1 MNDLKD
7 IIEEIKSRC
16 DIVDIISDY
25 MHLEKSGSNYTGL
38 CPFHSEKT
46 GSFMVSKSKQIYKCF
61 GCNAGG
67 DVISFVM
74 RWENVDFMEA
84 VKILA
89 RKCGITLDRNISEEE
104 KKKIQEI
111 NKFREIHTE
120 AARFYFANL
129 LRTKNPGYEYLR
141 KRGLSD
147 KIIKK
152 FGLGYSP
159 NSWNSLMNY
168 LLSKGYD
175 KTDLVKCGLIT
186 HKTESNKY
194 FDRFRN
200 RVMFPIFNYNGKV
213 IGFGG
218 RVLDDSLPKYL
229 NSPETL
235 VFNKRMNLYG
245 LNISKKGIK
254 DDTLILVEGYMDL
267 ISLYQ
272 NNIENVVATLGTALT
287 IEQAKLIRR
296 FAKNVI
302 ISYDSDQAGQNA
314 TLRAIDIL
322 LKADIKVKE
331 NLPYKGVIE
340 ITHKLNIPKSANELL
355 LEEIEEV
362 LEFKHR
368 KSQSVDET
376 VELEIKTILTL
387 EKNDKGLKIKSSFNN
402 VANDHRMRML
412 FATDIESDVHYADS
426 IFELAKRNNIVDG
439 CWENPSNCQHQQA
452 FVNIHN
458 KDYGLTVANKGLN
471 EYELLNDGRNT
482 IAVTLLRCVRELG
495 DWGVFETPDA
505 QCIGYHEAELKIIP
519 HGKNMYDSVKEAHM
533 YQIPVITKQVDMKN
547 GEINHE
553 NGLMNFDGY
562 GIIWST
568 LKMGNDF
575 NTIFRVYNVSDK
587 DTSLE
592 ISKCDFG
599 KEIYISN
606 ILEEEIKSV
615 IDGKVNLRKSEIS
628 TISIR

>member
-16 DIVDIISDY
+16 DIVDVISDY
-25 MHLEKSGSNYTGL
+25 MQLKSSGSNYTGL

-74 RWENVDFMEA
+74 RYENVDFMDA

-89 RKCGITLDRNISEEE
+89 RRCGITLERNISEEE
-104 KKKIQEI
+104 KQKIQEI

-129 LRTKNPGYEYLR
+129 LGTKNPGYEYLK

-152 FGLGYSP
+152 FGLGYSL

-168 LLSKGYD
+168 LLAKGYD
-175 KTDLVKCGLIT
+175 KTDLVKCGLVT
-186 HKTESNKY
+186 HKTETNKY

-235 VFNKRMNLYG
+235 VFNKRLNLYG
-245 LNISKKGIK
+245 LNISKKSIK

-287 IEQAKLIRR
+287 IEQARLIRK

-302 ISYDSDQAGQNA
+302 ISYDLDQAGQNA

-322 LKADIKVKE
+322 LQADIKVKILNLKDCKDPDDFIKKYGFEGYKKAMEDSDYYIKYKIDILKKKYNLNNDSQKMSFVEEATFMLKKLKSPIEKDLYAKYLSDLTNISIESIRASVGIKVNSNYNKTNKRNTNVHKKIEQMSKIQDGYLKVEAKFIKLLME
-331 NLPYKGVIE
+331 NKNLRESVLQDI
-340 ITHKLNIPKSANELL
+340 NEQQFL
-355 LEEIEEV
+355 
-362 LEFKHR
+362 F
-368 KSQSVDET
+368 DET
-376 VELEIKTILTL
+376 KEIFNYIIKNRELDKITI
-387 EKNDKGLKIKSSFNN
+387 DKIKSLNISEEY
-402 VANDHRMRML
+402 V
-412 FATDIESDVHYADS
+412 
-426 IFELAKRNNIVDG
+426 NNI
-439 CWENPSNCQHQQA
+439 Q
-452 FVNIHN
+452 NIQIEEIN
-458 KDYGLTVANKGLN
+458 TYTLESTKNIIKQIKKNIIDN
-471 EYELLNDGRNT
+471 EIKSMSYQIKELSSKLELLKKTNGNT
-482 IAVTLLRCVRELG
+482 KEVDE
-495 DWGVFETPDA
+495 
-505 QCIGYHEAELKIIP
+505 KI
-519 HGKNMYDSVKEAHM
+519 
-533 YQIPVITKQVDMKN
+533 
-547 GEINHE
+547 
-553 NGLMNFDGY
+553 MN
-562 GIIWST
+562 
-568 LKMGNDF
+568 L
-575 NTIFRVYNVSDK
+575 
-587 DTSLE
+587 SLE
-592 ISKCDFG
+592 ILK
-599 KEIYISN
+599 KEK
-606 ILEEEIKSV
+606 IKK
-615 IDGKVNLRKSEIS
+615 DL
-628 TISIR
+628 

>member
-1 MNDLKD
+1 LNDLKD

-16 DIVDIISDY
+16 DIVDVISDY
-25 MHLEKSGSNYTGL
+25 MQLKSSGSNYTGL

-74 RWENVDFMEA
+74 RYENVDFMDA

-89 RKCGITLDRNISEEE
+89 RRCGITLERNISEEE

-129 LRTKNPGYEYLR
+129 LGTKNPGYEYLK

-152 FGLGYSP
+152 FGLGYSL

-168 LLSKGYD
+168 LLAKGYD
-175 KTDLVKCGLIT
+175 KTDLVKCGLVT
-186 HKTESNKY
+186 HKTETNKY

-235 VFNKRMNLYG
+235 VFNKRLNLYG
-245 LNISKKGIK
+245 LNISKKSIK

-287 IEQAKLIRR
+287 IEQARLIRK

-322 LKADIKVKE
+322 LQADIKVKILNLKDCKDPDDFIKKYGFEGYKKAMEDSDYYIKYKIDILKKKYNLNNDSQKMSFVEEATFMLKKLKSPIEKDLYAKYLSDLTNISIESIRASVGIKVNSNYNKTNKRNTNVHKKIEQMSKIQDGYLKVEAKFIKLLME
-331 NLPYKGVIE
+331 NKNLRESVLQDI
-340 ITHKLNIPKSANELL
+340 NEQQFL
-355 LEEIEEV
+355 
-362 LEFKHR
+362 F
-368 KSQSVDET
+368 DET
-376 VELEIKTILTL
+376 KEIFNYIIKNRELDKITI
-387 EKNDKGLKIKSSFNN
+387 DKIKSLNISEEY
-402 VANDHRMRML
+402 V
-412 FATDIESDVHYADS
+412 
-426 IFELAKRNNIVDG
+426 NNI
-439 CWENPSNCQHQQA
+439 Q
-452 FVNIHN
+452 NIQIEEIN
-458 KDYGLTVANKGLN
+458 TYTLESTKNIIKQIKKNIIDN
-471 EYELLNDGRNT
+471 EIKSMSYQIKELSSKLELLKKTNGNT
-482 IAVTLLRCVRELG
+482 KEVDE
-495 DWGVFETPDA
+495 
-505 QCIGYHEAELKIIP
+505 KI
-519 HGKNMYDSVKEAHM
+519 
-533 YQIPVITKQVDMKN
+533 
-547 GEINHE
+547 
-553 NGLMNFDGY
+553 MN
-562 GIIWST
+562 
-568 LKMGNDF
+568 L
-575 NTIFRVYNVSDK
+575 
-587 DTSLE
+587 SLE
-592 ISKCDFG
+592 ILK
-599 KEIYISN
+599 KEK
-606 ILEEEIKSV
+606 IKK
-615 IDGKVNLRKSEIS
+615 DL
-628 TISIR
+628 

>member
-1 MNDLKD
+1 MINLNDLKD

-16 DIVDIISDY
+16 DIVDVISDY
-25 MHLEKSGSNYTGL
+25 MQLKSSGSNYTGL

-74 RWENVDFMEA
+74 RYENVDFMDA

-89 RKCGITLDRNISEEE
+89 RRCGITLERNISEEE
-104 KKKIQEI
+104 KQKIQEI

-129 LRTKNPGYEYLR
+129 LGTKNPGYEYLK

-152 FGLGYSP
+152 FGLGYSL

-168 LLSKGYD
+168 LLAKGYD
-175 KTDLVKCGLIT
+175 KTDLVKCGLVT
-186 HKTESNKY
+186 HKTETNKY

-235 VFNKRMNLYG
+235 VFNKRLNLYG
-245 LNISKKGIK
+245 LNISKKSIK

-287 IEQAKLIRR
+287 IEQARLIRK

-322 LKADIKVKE
+322 LQADIKVKILNLKDCKDPDDFIKKYGFEGYKKAMEDSDYYIKYKIDILKKKYNLNNDSQKMSFVEEATFMLKKLKSPIEKDLYAKYLSDLTNISIESIRASVGIKVNSNYNKTNKRNTNVHKKIEQMSKIQDGYLKVEAKFIKLLME
-331 NLPYKGVIE
+331 NKNLRESVLQDI
-340 ITHKLNIPKSANELL
+340 NEQQFL
-355 LEEIEEV
+355 
-362 LEFKHR
+362 F
-368 KSQSVDET
+368 DET
-376 VELEIKTILTL
+376 KEIFNYIIKNRELDKITI
-387 EKNDKGLKIKSSFNN
+387 DKIKSLNISEEY
-402 VANDHRMRML
+402 V
-412 FATDIESDVHYADS
+412 
-426 IFELAKRNNIVDG
+426 NNI
-439 CWENPSNCQHQQA
+439 Q
-452 FVNIHN
+452 NIQIEIN
-458 KDYGLTVANKGLN
+458 TFTLESTKNIIKQIKKNIIDN
-471 EYELLNDGRNT
+471 EIKSMSYQIKELSSKLELLKKTNGNT
-482 IAVTLLRCVRELG
+482 KEVDE
-495 DWGVFETPDA
+495 
-505 QCIGYHEAELKIIP
+505 KI
-519 HGKNMYDSVKEAHM
+519 
-533 YQIPVITKQVDMKN
+533 
-547 GEINHE
+547 
-553 NGLMNFDGY
+553 MN
-562 GIIWST
+562 
-568 LKMGNDF
+568 L
-575 NTIFRVYNVSDK
+575 
-587 DTSLE
+587 SLE
-592 ISKCDFG
+592 ILK
-599 KEIYISN
+599 KEK
-606 ILEEEIKSV
+606 IKK
-615 IDGKVNLRKSEIS
+615 DL
-628 TISIR
+628 

>member
-1 MNDLKD
+1 MINLNDLKD

-16 DIVDIISDY
+16 DIVDVISDY
-25 MHLEKSGSNYTGL
+25 MQLKSSGSNYTGL

-74 RWENVDFMEA
+74 RYENVDFMDA

-89 RKCGITLDRNISEEE
+89 RRCGITLERNISEEE

-129 LRTKNPGYEYLR
+129 LGTKNPGYEYLK

-152 FGLGYSP
+152 FGLGYSL

-168 LLSKGYD
+168 LLAKGYD
-175 KTDLVKCGLIT
+175 KTDLVKCGLVT
-186 HKTESNKY
+186 HKTETNKY

-235 VFNKRMNLYG
+235 VFNKRLNLYG
-245 LNISKKGIK
+245 LNISKKSIK

-287 IEQAKLIRR
+287 IEQARLIRK

-322 LKADIKVKE
+322 LQADIKVKILNLKDCKDPDDFIKKYGFEGYKKAMEDSDYYIKYKIDILKKKYNLNNDSQKMSFVEEATFMLKKLKSPIEKDLYAKYLSDLTNISIESIRASVGIKVNSNYNKTNKRNTNVHKKIEQMSKIQDGYLKVEAKFIKLLME
-331 NLPYKGVIE
+331 NKNLRESLLQDINEQQFLFNETKE
-340 ITHKLNIPKSANELL
+340 IFNYIIKNRELDK
-355 LEEIEEV
+355 I
-362 LEFKHR
+362 
-368 KSQSVDET
+368 
-376 VELEIKTILTL
+376 TI
-387 EKNDKGLKIKSSFNN
+387 DKIKSLNISEEY
-402 VANDHRMRML
+402 V
-412 FATDIESDVHYADS
+412 
-426 IFELAKRNNIVDG
+426 NNI
-439 CWENPSNCQHQQA
+439 Q
-452 FVNIHN
+452 NIQIEEIN
-458 KDYGLTVANKGLN
+458 TYTLESTKNIIKQIKKNIIDN
-471 EYELLNDGRNT
+471 EIKSMSYQIKELSSKLELLKKTNGNT
-482 IAVTLLRCVRELG
+482 KEVDE
-495 DWGVFETPDA
+495 
-505 QCIGYHEAELKIIP
+505 KI
-519 HGKNMYDSVKEAHM
+519 
-533 YQIPVITKQVDMKN
+533 
-547 GEINHE
+547 
-553 NGLMNFDGY
+553 MN
-562 GIIWST
+562 
-568 LKMGNDF
+568 L
-575 NTIFRVYNVSDK
+575 
-587 DTSLE
+587 SLE
-592 ISKCDFG
+592 ILK
-599 KEIYISN
+599 KEK
-606 ILEEEIKSV
+606 IKK
-615 IDGKVNLRKSEIS
+615 DL
-628 TISIR
+628 

>member
-16 DIVDIISDY
+16 DIVDVISDY
-25 MHLEKSGSNYTGL
+25 MQLKSSGSNYTGL

-74 RWENVDFMEA
+74 RYENVDFMDA

-89 RKCGITLDRNISEEE
+89 RRCGITLERNISEEE
-104 KKKIQEI
+104 KQKIQEI

-129 LRTKNPGYEYLR
+129 LGTKNPGYEYLK

-152 FGLGYSP
+152 FGLGYSL

-168 LLSKGYD
+168 LLAKGYD
-175 KTDLVKCGLIT
+175 KTDLVKCGLVT
-186 HKTESNKY
+186 HKTETNKY

-235 VFNKRMNLYG
+235 VFNKRLNLYG
-245 LNISKKGIK
+245 LNISKKSIK

-287 IEQAKLIRR
+287 IEQARLIRK

-322 LKADIKVKE
+322 LQADIKVKILNLKDCKDPDDFIKKYGFEGYKKAMEDSDYYIKYKIDILKKKYNLNNDSQKMSFVEEATFMLKKLKSPIEKDLYAKYLSDLTNISIESIRASVGIKVNSNYNKTNKRNTKVHKKIEQMSKIQDGYLKVEAKFIKLLME
-331 NLPYKGVIE
+331 NKNLRESVLQDI
-340 ITHKLNIPKSANELL
+340 NEQQFL
-355 LEEIEEV
+355 
-362 LEFKHR
+362 F
-368 KSQSVDET
+368 DET
-376 VELEIKTILTL
+376 KEIFNYIIKNRELDKITI
-387 EKNDKGLKIKSSFNN
+387 DKIKSLNISEEY
-402 VANDHRMRML
+402 V
-412 FATDIESDVHYADS
+412 
-426 IFELAKRNNIVDG
+426 NNI
-439 CWENPSNCQHQQA
+439 Q
-452 FVNIHN
+452 NIQIEEIN
-458 KDYGLTVANKGLN
+458 TYTLESTKNIIKQIKKNIIDN
-471 EYELLNDGRNT
+471 EIKSMSYQIKELSSKLELLKKTNGNT
-482 IAVTLLRCVRELG
+482 KEVDE
-495 DWGVFETPDA
+495 
-505 QCIGYHEAELKIIP
+505 KI
-519 HGKNMYDSVKEAHM
+519 
-533 YQIPVITKQVDMKN
+533 
-547 GEINHE
+547 
-553 NGLMNFDGY
+553 MN
-562 GIIWST
+562 
-568 LKMGNDF
+568 L
-575 NTIFRVYNVSDK
+575 
-587 DTSLE
+587 SLE
-592 ISKCDFG
+592 ILK
-599 KEIYISN
+599 KEK
-606 ILEEEIKSV
+606 IKK
-615 IDGKVNLRKSEIS
+615 DL
-628 TISIR
+628 

>member
-16 DIVDIISDY
+16 DIVDVISDY
-25 MHLEKSGSNYTGL
+25 MQLKSSGSNYTGL

-74 RWENVDFMEA
+74 RYENVDFMDA

-89 RKCGITLDRNISEEE
+89 RRCGITLERNISEEE

-129 LRTKNPGYEYLR
+129 LGTKNPGYEYLK

-152 FGLGYSP
+152 FGLGYSL

-168 LLSKGYD
+168 LLAKGYD
-175 KTDLVKCGLIT
+175 KTDLVKCGLVT
-186 HKTESNKY
+186 HKTETNKY

-235 VFNKRMNLYG
+235 VFNKRLNLYG
-245 LNISKKGIK
+245 LNIYKKSIK

-287 IEQAKLIRR
+287 IEQARLIRK

-322 LKADIKVKE
+322 LQADIKVKILNLKDCKDPDDFIKKYGFEGYKKAMEDSDYYIKYKIDILKKKYNLNNDSQKMSFVEEATFMLKKLKSPIEKDLYAKYLSDLTNISIESIRASVGIKVNSNYNKTNKRNTNVHKKIEQMSKIQDGYLKVEAKFIKLLME
-331 NLPYKGVIE
+331 NKNLRESVLQDI
-340 ITHKLNIPKSANELL
+340 NEQQFL
-355 LEEIEEV
+355 
-362 LEFKHR
+362 F
-368 KSQSVDET
+368 DET
-376 VELEIKTILTL
+376 KEIFNYIIKNRELDKITI
-387 EKNDKGLKIKSSFNN
+387 DKIKSLNISEEY
-402 VANDHRMRML
+402 V
-412 FATDIESDVHYADS
+412 
-426 IFELAKRNNIVDG
+426 NNI
-439 CWENPSNCQHQQA
+439 Q
-452 FVNIHN
+452 NIQIEEIN
-458 KDYGLTVANKGLN
+458 TYTLESTKNIIKQIKKNIIDN
-471 EYELLNDGRNT
+471 EIKSMSYQIKELSSKLELLKKNNGNT
-482 IAVTLLRCVRELG
+482 KEVDE
-495 DWGVFETPDA
+495 
-505 QCIGYHEAELKIIP
+505 KI
-519 HGKNMYDSVKEAHM
+519 
-533 YQIPVITKQVDMKN
+533 
-547 GEINHE
+547 
-553 NGLMNFDGY
+553 MN
-562 GIIWST
+562 
-568 LKMGNDF
+568 L
-575 NTIFRVYNVSDK
+575 
-587 DTSLE
+587 SLE
-592 ISKCDFG
+592 ILK
-599 KEIYISN
+599 KEK
-606 ILEEEIKSV
+606 IKK
-615 IDGKVNLRKSEIS
+615 DL
-628 TISIR
+628 

>member
-16 DIVDIISDY
+16 DIVDVISDY
-25 MHLEKSGSNYTGL
+25 MQLKSSGSNYTGL

-74 RWENVDFMEA
+74 RYENVDFMDA

-89 RKCGITLDRNISEEE
+89 RRCGITLERNISEEE
-104 KKKIQEI
+104 KQKIQEI

-129 LRTKNPGYEYLR
+129 LGTKNPGYEYLK

-152 FGLGYSP
+152 FGLGYSL

-168 LLSKGYD
+168 LLAKGYD
-175 KTDLVKCGLIT
+175 KTDLVKCGLVT
-186 HKTESNKY
+186 HKTETNKY

-235 VFNKRMNLYG
+235 VFNKRLNLYG
-245 LNISKKGIK
+245 LNISKKSIK

-287 IEQAKLIRR
+287 IEQARLIRK

-322 LKADIKVKE
+322 LQADIKVKILNLKDCKDPDDFIKKYGFEGYKKAMEDSDYYIKYKIDILKKKYNLNNDSQKMSFVEEATFMLKKLKSPIEKDLYAKYLSDLTNISIESIRASVGIKVNSNYNKTNKRNTKVHKKIEQMSKIQDGYLKVEAKFIKLLME
-331 NLPYKGVIE
+331 NKNLRESVLQDINEQQFLFDETKE
-340 ITHKLNIPKSANELL
+340 IFNYIIKNRELDKITIDKIKSLNISEEYIKNINNI
-355 LEEIEEV
+355 EIEEINTYTIDSTK
-362 LEFKHR
+362 EIIKKIR
-368 KSQSVDET
+368 KNTIEN
-376 VELEIKTILTL
+376 EIKSMSIQIERLSKELDLLKKSNSNTK
-387 EKNDKGLKIKSSFNN
+387 EVDDKI
-402 VANDHRMRML
+402 
-412 FATDIESDVHYADS
+412 
-426 IFELAKRNNIVDG
+426 
-439 CWENPSNCQHQQA
+439 
-452 FVNIHN
+452 
-458 KDYGLTVANKGLN
+458 
-471 EYELLNDGRNT
+471 
-482 IAVTLLRCVRELG
+482 
-495 DWGVFETPDA
+495 
-505 QCIGYHEAELKIIP
+505 
-519 HGKNMYDSVKEAHM
+519 
-533 YQIPVITKQVDMKN
+533 MK
-547 GEINHE
+547 
-553 NGLMNFDGY
+553 L
-562 GIIWST
+562 
-568 LKMGNDF
+568 
-575 NTIFRVYNVSDK
+575 
-587 DTSLE
+587 SLE
-592 ISKCDFG
+592 ILKRE
-599 KEIYISN
+599 K
-606 ILEEEIKSV
+606 IKK
-615 IDGKVNLRKSEIS
+615 DL
-628 TISIR
+628 

>member
-322 LKADIKVKE
+322 LKADIKVKILNLKDCKDPDDFIKKYGFDGYKKAIEESDYYIKFKIDLLKNKYNLKNDTQKMNFVEESTLMLKKLKSPIEKDLYAKYLSDLTNISVDSIRASIGIKVSINYNNKNNAKHTNVHRKIEQMSKIQDGYLKVETNFIKLLME
-331 NLPYKGVIE
+331 NKELRNSVISDIKSDEFSIDETKE
-340 ITHKLNIPKSANELL
+340 IFNYIIKNKELDKITIDKIKSLNISEEYIKNINNI
-355 LEEIEEV
+355 EIEEINTYTIDSTK
-362 LEFKHR
+362 EIIKKIR
-368 KSQSVDET
+368 KNTIEN
-376 VELEIKTILTL
+376 EIKSMSIQIERLSKELDLLKKSNSNTK
-387 EKNDKGLKIKSSFNN
+387 EVDDKI
-402 VANDHRMRML
+402 
-412 FATDIESDVHYADS
+412 
-426 IFELAKRNNIVDG
+426 
-439 CWENPSNCQHQQA
+439 
-452 FVNIHN
+452 
-458 KDYGLTVANKGLN
+458 
-471 EYELLNDGRNT
+471 
-482 IAVTLLRCVRELG
+482 
-495 DWGVFETPDA
+495 
-505 QCIGYHEAELKIIP
+505 
-519 HGKNMYDSVKEAHM
+519 
-533 YQIPVITKQVDMKN
+533 MK
-547 GEINHE
+547 
-553 NGLMNFDGY
+553 L
-562 GIIWST
+562 
-568 LKMGNDF
+568 
-575 NTIFRVYNVSDK
+575 
-587 DTSLE
+587 SLE
-592 ISKCDFG
+592 ILKRE
-599 KEIYISN
+599 K
-606 ILEEEIKSV
+606 IKK
-615 IDGKVNLRKSEIS
+615 DL
-628 TISIR
+628 

>member
-16 DIVDIISDY
+16 DIVDVISDY
-25 MHLEKSGSNYTGL
+25 MQLKSSGSNYTGL

-74 RWENVDFMEA
+74 RYENVDFMEA

-89 RKCGITLDRNISEEE
+89 KRCGITLERNISEEE
-104 KKKIQEI
+104 KQKIQEI

-129 LRTKNPGYEYLR
+129 LGTKNPGYEYLK

-152 FGLGYSP
+152 FGLGYSL

-168 LLSKGYD
+168 LLAKGYD
-175 KTDLVKCGLIT
+175 KTDLVKCGLVT
-186 HKTESNKY
+186 HKTETNKY

-235 VFNKRMNLYG
+235 VFNKRLNLYG
-245 LNISKKGIK
+245 LNISKKSIK

-287 IEQAKLIRR
+287 IEQARLIRK

-322 LKADIKVKE
+322 LQADIKVKIL
-331 NLPYKGVIE
+331 NLKDCKDPDDFIKKYGFEGYK
-340 ITHKLNIPKSANELL
+340 KA
-355 LEEIEEV
+355 IEESDYYIKYKIDILKKKYNLNNDSHKMSFVEESTFMLKKLKSPIEKDLYAKYLSDLTNISIESIRASVGIKVNRNYNKKNTNAHKKIEQMSKIQDGYLKVEAKFIKLLMENKDLRNSV
-362 LEFKHR
+362 LEGITSDEFLF
-368 KSQSVDET
+368 DET
-376 VELEIKTILTL
+376 KEIFNYIIKNRELDKITI
-387 EKNDKGLKIKSSFNN
+387 DKIKSLNISEEYVKNIKN
-402 VANDHRMRML
+402 IK
-412 FATDIESDVHYADS
+412 IEE
-426 IFELAKRNNIVDG
+426 I
-439 CWENPSNCQHQQA
+439 
-452 FVNIHN
+452 
-458 KDYGLTVANKGLN
+458 
-471 EYELLNDGRNT
+471 NT
-482 IAVTLLRCVRELG
+482 YTLES
-495 DWGVFETPDA
+495 TK
-505 QCIGYHEAELKIIP
+505 KIIKQIK
-519 HGKNMYDSVKEAHM
+519 KNIIDNEIKSMSYEIKELSNKL
-533 YQIPVITKQVDMKN
+533 VLLKKTNGNTKEVDEK
-547 GEINHE
+547 I
-553 NGLMNFDGY
+553 MN
-562 GIIWST
+562 
-568 LKMGNDF
+568 L
-575 NTIFRVYNVSDK
+575 
-587 DTSLE
+587 SLE
-592 ISKCDFG
+592 ILK
-599 KEIYISN
+599 KEK
-606 ILEEEIKSV
+606 IKK
-615 IDGKVNLRKSEIS
+615 DL
-628 TISIR
+628 

>member
-302 ISYDSDQAGQNA
+302 ISYDSDQAGKNA

-322 LKADIKVKE
+322 LKADIKVKILNLKDCKDPDDFIKKYGFDGYKKAIEESDYYIKFKIDLLKNKYNLKNDTQKMNFVEESTLMLKKLKSPIEKDLYAKYLSDLTNISVDSIRASIGIKVSRNYNNKNNAKHTNVHRKIEQMSKIQDGYLKVETNFIKLLME
-331 NLPYKGVIE
+331 NKELRNSVISDIKSDEFSIDETKE
-340 ITHKLNIPKSANELL
+340 IFNYIIKNKELDKITIDKIKSLNISEEYIKNINNI
-355 LEEIEEV
+355 EIEEINTYTIDSTK
-362 LEFKHR
+362 EIIKKIR
-368 KSQSVDET
+368 KNTIEN
-376 VELEIKTILTL
+376 EIKSMSIQIERLSKELDLLKKSNSNTK
-387 EKNDKGLKIKSSFNN
+387 EVDDKI
-402 VANDHRMRML
+402 
-412 FATDIESDVHYADS
+412 
-426 IFELAKRNNIVDG
+426 
-439 CWENPSNCQHQQA
+439 
-452 FVNIHN
+452 
-458 KDYGLTVANKGLN
+458 
-471 EYELLNDGRNT
+471 
-482 IAVTLLRCVRELG
+482 
-495 DWGVFETPDA
+495 
-505 QCIGYHEAELKIIP
+505 
-519 HGKNMYDSVKEAHM
+519 
-533 YQIPVITKQVDMKN
+533 MK
-547 GEINHE
+547 
-553 NGLMNFDGY
+553 L
-562 GIIWST
+562 
-568 LKMGNDF
+568 
-575 NTIFRVYNVSDK
+575 
-587 DTSLE
+587 SLE
-592 ISKCDFG
+592 ILKRE
-599 KEIYISN
+599 K
-606 ILEEEIKSV
+606 IKK
-615 IDGKVNLRKSEIS
+615 DL
-628 TISIR
+628 

>member
-1 MNDLKD
+1 MISLNDLKD

-322 LKADIKVKE
+322 LKADIKVKILNLKDCKDPDDFIKKYGFDGYKKAIEESDYYIKFKIDLLKNKYNLKNDTQKMNFVEESTLMLKKLKSPIEKDLYAKYLSDLTNISVDSIRASIGIKVSRNYNNKNNAKHTNVHRKIEQMSKIQDGYLKVETNFIKLLME
-331 NLPYKGVIE
+331 NKELRNSVISDIKSYEFSIDETKE
-340 ITHKLNIPKSANELL
+340 IFNYIIKNKELDKITIDKIKSLNISEEYIKNINNI
-355 LEEIEEV
+355 EIEEINTYTIDSTK
-362 LEFKHR
+362 EIIKKIR
-368 KSQSVDET
+368 KNTIEN
-376 VELEIKTILTL
+376 EIKSMSIQIERLSKELDLLKKSNSNTK
-387 EKNDKGLKIKSSFNN
+387 EVDDKI
-402 VANDHRMRML
+402 
-412 FATDIESDVHYADS
+412 
-426 IFELAKRNNIVDG
+426 
-439 CWENPSNCQHQQA
+439 
-452 FVNIHN
+452 
-458 KDYGLTVANKGLN
+458 
-471 EYELLNDGRNT
+471 
-482 IAVTLLRCVRELG
+482 
-495 DWGVFETPDA
+495 
-505 QCIGYHEAELKIIP
+505 
-519 HGKNMYDSVKEAHM
+519 
-533 YQIPVITKQVDMKN
+533 MK
-547 GEINHE
+547 
-553 NGLMNFDGY
+553 L
-562 GIIWST
+562 
-568 LKMGNDF
+568 
-575 NTIFRVYNVSDK
+575 
-587 DTSLE
+587 SLE
-592 ISKCDFG
+592 ILKRE
-599 KEIYISN
+599 K
-606 ILEEEIKSV
+606 IKK
-615 IDGKVNLRKSEIS
+615 DL
-628 TISIR
+628 

>member
-16 DIVDIISDY
+16 DIVDVISDY
-25 MHLEKSGSNYTGL
+25 MQLKSSGSNYTGL

-74 RWENVDFMEA
+74 RYENVDFMDA

-89 RKCGITLDRNISEEE
+89 RRCGITLERNISEEE

-129 LRTKNPGYEYLR
+129 LGTKNPGYEYLK

-152 FGLGYSP
+152 FGLGYSL

-168 LLSKGYD
+168 LLAKGYD
-175 KTDLVKCGLIT
+175 KTDLVKCGLVT
-186 HKTESNKY
+186 HKTETNKY

-235 VFNKRMNLYG
+235 VFNKRLNLYG
-245 LNISKKGIK
+245 LNISKKSIK

-287 IEQAKLIRR
+287 IEQARLIRK

-322 LKADIKVKE
+322 LQADIKVKILNLKDCKDPDDFIKKYGFEGYKKAMEDSDYYIKYKIDILKKKYNLNNDSQKMSFVEEATFMLKKLKSPIEKDLYAKYLSDLTNISIESIRASVGIKVNSNYNKTNKRNTNVHKKIEQMSKIQDGYLKVEAKFIKLLME
-331 NLPYKGVIE
+331 NKNLRESLLQDI
-340 ITHKLNIPKSANELL
+340 NEQQFL
-355 LEEIEEV
+355 
-362 LEFKHR
+362 F
-368 KSQSVDET
+368 DET
-376 VELEIKTILTL
+376 KEIFNYIIKNRELDKITI
-387 EKNDKGLKIKSSFNN
+387 DKIKSLNISEEY
-402 VANDHRMRML
+402 V
-412 FATDIESDVHYADS
+412 
-426 IFELAKRNNIVDG
+426 NNI
-439 CWENPSNCQHQQA
+439 Q
-452 FVNIHN
+452 NIQIEEIN
-458 KDYGLTVANKGLN
+458 TYTLESTKNIIKQIKKNIIDN
-471 EYELLNDGRNT
+471 EIKSMSYQIKELSSKLELLKKTNGNT
-482 IAVTLLRCVRELG
+482 KEVDE
-495 DWGVFETPDA
+495 
-505 QCIGYHEAELKIIP
+505 KI
-519 HGKNMYDSVKEAHM
+519 
-533 YQIPVITKQVDMKN
+533 
-547 GEINHE
+547 
-553 NGLMNFDGY
+553 MN
-562 GIIWST
+562 
-568 LKMGNDF
+568 L
-575 NTIFRVYNVSDK
+575 
-587 DTSLE
+587 SLE
-592 ISKCDFG
+592 ILK
-599 KEIYISN
+599 KEK
-606 ILEEEIKSV
+606 IKK
-615 IDGKVNLRKSEIS
+615 DL
-628 TISIR
+628 